1 MSAALPVLHQAV
13 RWHRPLMVV
22 AGASLLMLVA
32 CLVGLVVD
40 DRMLVGAPIWL
51 KPAKFSVSIVIYCV
65 TLAWLLSLL
74 RRRRR
79 LGWVLGTIIAV
90 MIGAEL
96 AGVVAQ
102 VVRGQ
107 QSHFNYST
115 PVNAA
120 IFSAMA
126 LMIVTLWVANLVA
139 GVLFLTQRLGERSTG
154 WAIRAGTA
162 ISLAGMAAAFFMPQ
176 ETAAQDA
183 AREAGR
189 GDGIIG
195 AHTVGVPD
203 GGPGL
208 PITGWSTVAGDLR
221 VPHFVGIHG
230 LQVLILLALVLVLL
244 ARRYPRLASDRV
256 RLRMVLVAAGAYAGM
271 FLLVTWQALRG
282 QSVVRPD
289 ALTLTVAAA
298 LAVATTVGL
307 LLALRTSRASALRLP
322 DDATITV
329 ADEDKEGVA

>member
-1 MSAALPVLHQAV
+1 MPAALPSLRQAV
-13 RWHRPLMVV
+13 SWHRPLMVV
-22 AGASLLMLVA
+22 AGTSLVVLAA

-40 DRMLVGAPIWL
+40 DRVLVGAPIWL
-51 KPAKFSVSIVIYCV
+51 KPAKFSVSITVYCV

-74 RRRRR
+74 RRRQR
-79 LGWVLGTIIAV
+79 LGWVLGTIMAV

-96 AGVVAQ
+96 AGIVVQ
-102 VVRGQ
+102 VVRGE

-115 PVNAA
+115 PLDAA
-120 IFSAMA
+120 IFSSMA
-126 LMIVTLWVANLVA
+126 VMIVTLWVANLVA

-162 ISLAGMAAAFFMPQ
+162 ISLAGMAVAFFMPQ
-176 ETAAQDA
+176 PTAAQNTA
-183 AREAGR
+183 LEAGR
-189 GDGIIG
+189 GDGIVG

-203 GGPGL
+203 GGAGL

-230 LQVLILLALVLVLL
+230 LQALVLLAFVLVLL
-244 ARRYPRLASDRV
+244 ARRYPRLASDT
-256 RLRMVLVAAGAYAGM
+256 LRMRVVLVAACAYAGM

-289 ALTLTVAAA
+289 ALTVTVAAA
-298 LAVATTVGL
+298 LAVAAVGGL
-307 LLALRTSRASALRLP
+307 LLVLRTSREPTLHLP
-322 DDATITV
+322 SGATIAV